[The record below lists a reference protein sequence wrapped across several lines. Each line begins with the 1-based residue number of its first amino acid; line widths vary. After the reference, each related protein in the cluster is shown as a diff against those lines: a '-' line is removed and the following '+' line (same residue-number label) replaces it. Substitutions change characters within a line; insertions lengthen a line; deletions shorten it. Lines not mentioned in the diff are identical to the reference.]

1 MEREKLL
8 IEIIK
13 IRLLF
18 FSAVVGGSF
27 GYFVKVENFLIGI
40 LLSILMVLGSI
51 GIIKSLYN
59 LGDIYKELK
68 ENNERNT

>member
-27 GYFVKVENFLIGI
+27 GYFVKVDNFLIGI

-51 GIIKSLYN
+51 GIIKSLHN
-59 LGDIYKELK
+59 LGEIYKELK
-68 ENNERNT
+68 ENNERNS

>member
-1 MEREKLL
+1 MEKEKLL

-13 IRLLF
+13 IKLLF

-27 GYFVKVENFLIGI
+27 GYFIKVENFLINI
-40 LLSILMVLGSI
+40 LLTILMIIGSI

-59 LGDIYKELK
+59 LGKIYEELK
-68 ENNERNT
+68 DTDERNT

>member
-27 GYFVKVENFLIGI
+27 GYLITNNNFVIGFILIVT
-40 LLSILMVLGSI
+40 LLVGVI
-51 GIIKSLYN
+51 GVVKSLYD
-59 LGDIYKELK
+59 LGGLYKVLK
-68 ENNERNT
+68 DRR

>member
-27 GYFVKVENFLIGI
+27 GYLVTSDNFLIGSVLI
-40 LLSILMVLGSI
+40 ITLLI
-51 GIIKSLYN
+51 GVIGVVKSLYE
-59 LGDIYKELK
+59 LGSLYKSLK
-68 ENNERNT
+68 DNK

>member
-8 IEIIK
+8 LEILK
-13 IRLLF
+13 VKLLF

-27 GYFVKVENFLIGI
+27 GYFIKVENYLINI
-40 LLSILMVLGSI
+40 LLTILMIIGSI

-59 LGDIYKELK
+59 LGKIYKELK
-68 ENNERNT
+68 DTDERNT

>member
-8 IEIIK
+8 VEIIK

>member
-27 GYFVKVENFLIGI
+27 AYLVTNNSFLVDFILVITLLVGVIG
-40 LLSILMVLGSI
+40 VV
-51 GIIKSLYN
+51 KSLYE
-59 LGDIYKELK
+59 LGSLYKTLK
-68 ENNERNT
+68 DRK